1 MAPTPT
7 AMTNMPPTWRVIR
20 EHIKRAF
27 YVVRKVVD
35 HTANELDC
43 CQFGWENAGGG
54 PKPSKCM
61 NPLPPDILITCKCT
75 GKCESRRCM
84 CKKSGVKCVI
94 DCHKTQGVYYKNNM

>member
-1 MAPTPT
+1 
-7 AMTNMPPTWRVIR
+7 MTNMPPTWSVIR
-20 EHIKRAF
+20 GHIKRAF

-54 PKPSKCM
+54 LEPSKCM
-61 NPLPPDILITCKCT
+61 NPLPPDSDIMITCKCT
-75 GKCESRRCM
+75 GKCESRRCI

-94 DCHKTQGVYYKNNM
+94 DWHKTQGVYYKNNM